1 MYLRLAAREDA
12 LAKSAEQEDANK
24 SQQPAPP
31 SRLSAS
37 RRGNGADEQG

>member
-24 SQQPAPP
+24 SQQPAAAWPP
-31 SRLSAS
+31 LD
-37 RRGNGADEQG
+37 GDEKSQN